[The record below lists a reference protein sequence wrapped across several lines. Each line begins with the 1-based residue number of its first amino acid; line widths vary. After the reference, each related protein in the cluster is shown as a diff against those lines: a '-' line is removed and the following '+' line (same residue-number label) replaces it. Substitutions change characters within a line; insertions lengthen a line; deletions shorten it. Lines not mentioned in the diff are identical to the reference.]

1 MLPDMA
7 ETLEEWQE
15 PYTVK
20 TVTRITVD
28 FVDADVVVGR
38 TVQAV
43 VQPAEMEK
51 INPEIIDWSKKYQQI
66 HSPDEL
72 LIGEYLVYQG
82 EDYKIVADGDY
93 QRYGFSEVVA
103 EQTKRALLVVTP

>member
-7 ETLEEWQE
+7 ETLEEWQL

-20 TVTRITVD
+20 TVTQLTVD
-28 FVDADVVVGR
+28 FVDADTVAGR

-51 INPEIIDWSKKYQQI
+51 INPEIIDWSKRYLQI
-66 HSPDEL
+66 HSTSEL
-72 LIGEYLVYQG
+72 LVGEYLEYGG
-82 EDYKIVADGDY
+82 EDYKLVAGGDY
-93 QRYGFSEVVA
+93 QLYGFSEMIG
-103 EQTKRALLVVTP
+103 EQTKRTLLVVTP